1 MLLNVTVVGTTPSS
15 NVVAG
20 AVAHGVF
27 VDSAYTASNF
37 GQLRVVTSADHTD
50 LHQLKAAGWLEG
62 YLTAGACLLVPLLAS
77 SHPIAH
83 SPKHLLVCSQPLV
96 MPWCADR
103 RRCLLLVRARSC
115 ACTWLLL
122 LHEQLQLRWAV
133 GVSTAIQQQ
142 PSADQSSY
150 RMSYCIMRVKFLKL
164 LGGALW
170 SCYVLA
176 ARINDHHHNLKH
188 YFKYQLK
195 ADLEK
200 PMLW

>member
-122 LHEQLQLRWAV
+122 LHEQLQLRWGV
-133 GVSTAIQQQ
+133 GVSTAIQATICRPKQLQ
-142 PSADQSSY
+142 NVVLHYESEIFETLGGRAVVLLCACSADQ
-150 RMSYCIMRVKFLKL
+150 RPPPQLE
-164 LGGALW
+164 ALFQV
-170 SCYVLA
+170 SA
-176 ARINDHHHNLKH
+176 KS
-188 YFKYQLK
+188 
-195 ADLEK
+195 
-200 PMLW
+200 